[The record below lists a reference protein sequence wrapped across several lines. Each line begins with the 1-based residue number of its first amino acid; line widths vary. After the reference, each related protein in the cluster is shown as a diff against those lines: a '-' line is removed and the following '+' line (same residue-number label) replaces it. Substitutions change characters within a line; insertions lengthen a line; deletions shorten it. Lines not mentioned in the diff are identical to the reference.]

1 MNLHNLTT
9 TPKSPLNIDFC
20 IIVNLYIFLYDD
32 KKSITQIRKENR
44 TFLLFLD
51 ILEC

>member
-9 TPKSPLNIDFC
+9 TPKSPVIIDFC
-20 IIVNLYIFLYDD
+20 IVVNLYIFLYDN
-32 KKSITQIRKENR
+32 KKSITQIRKENHS
-44 TFLLFLD
+44 FLLSLN